1 MMNSYLPN
9 FIKEFYKEH
18 NIGLLAATVAFAASI
33 SWAAAGISI
42 PQHHSGDVASDYS
55 CGTAYG
61 RLIGTRTFDFIPNF
75 EVDRYNRSLMEMVTS
90 SHGMV
95 VREEKSELMNF
106 VGHFRNLRNIDPTV
120 FNFFMPE
127 YSENGRTFKLKE
139 ISKNKQN
146 QVLEEICKVMEETQ
160 KKP

>member
-1 MMNSYLPN
+1 MMGSYLPN
-9 FIKEFYKEH
+9 FIKEFYNKH

-33 SWAAAGISI
+33 SWAAAGIPI
-42 PQHHSGDVASDYS
+42 PQHCPGDVASDYS

-75 EVDRYNRSLMEMVTS
+75 EVDRYNRGLMETVAS
-90 SHGMV
+90 DHGMV
-95 VREEKSELMNF
+95 VREEKPELMNF

-120 FNFFMPE
+120 FDFFMPE

-139 ISKNKQN
+139 ISKNKQD
-146 QVLEEICKVMEETQ
+146 QVLEEICGVMEETQ

>member
-1 MMNSYLPN
+1 MMGSYLPN
-9 FIKEFYKEH
+9 FIKEFYNKH

-33 SWAAAGISI
+33 SWAAAGIPI
-42 PQHHSGDVASDYS
+42 PQHRPGDVASDYS

-61 RLIGTRTFDFIPNF
+61 RFINARTFDFIPSF
-75 EVDRYNRSLMEMVTS
+75 ELNQYNRGLMETVAS

-95 VREEKSELMNF
+95 VREEKPELMNF

-120 FNFFMPE
+120 FDFFMPE
-127 YSENGRTFKLKE
+127 YSENGRTFELKE

-146 QVLEEICKVMEETQ
+146 QVLEEICGVMEETQ
-160 KKP
+160 KTP